1 MSNNSGLN
9 PDGYVSERISRRT
22 VFLGVGA
29 LALAPS
35 ITSALAAAENVVRV
49 GFISPRTGPLG
60 IFGKTDG
67 HILDL
72 VRTSLKDGFGSKLLA
87 A

>member
-35 ITSALAAAENVVRV
+35 ITSALAAAENVVRRLYK
-49 GFISPRTGPLG
+49 SADRTARD
-60 IFGKTDG
+60 FWQDG
-67 HILDL
+67 WSHP
-72 VRTSLKDGFGSKLLA
+72 
-87 A
+87 